1 MALSVSEAVSD
12 SFDWVKLTL
21 FKRFSWKKWFVIGFS
36 AFLANL
42 GRGGGSN
49 GFSNVGRLANL
60 GKGNGPQQIQQWVM
74 GHLVPIIMIGSG
86 IALFVWGIAIL
97 LMWLS
102 SRGKFMFLYGVVKD
116 RPLLSEPWNEYR
128 KDGNSLF
135 FFRLILSVIA
145 FVVIIGLLVLGFAVL
160 LRQGWRSGGP
170 HGAAVA
176 GLISGACFVILLA
189 LVFVVIMLVLEDF
202 IVPIMFLK
210 RVNTKKAFGIFRRD
224 VLAGRVGTLI
234 IFYILKFVF
243 GIAAGIVMMVI
254 ILLTCCISAL
264 PYISAVVF
272 LPVFYFFRCFSL
284 FLMEQIGSE
293 WRFFPDGWKRE
304 VRIGAAAKRGNAAPA
319 VPGAGSAEPL
329 PGNVPV
335 QE

>member
-36 AFLANL
+36 AFLAML
-42 GRGGGSN
+42 GKGGGSN
-49 GFSNVGRLANL
+49 GFSNVSRLANL
-60 GKGNGPQQIQQWVM
+60 SKGNGLQQIQQWFM
-74 GHLVPIIMIGSG
+74 AHLTPIIMIGSG
-86 IALFVWGIAIL
+86 IVLVIWGMTIL
-97 LMWLS
+97 LQWLS

-116 RPLLSEPWNEYR
+116 RPLLAEPWNEYR

-135 FFRLILSVIA
+135 FFRLILSAIA
-145 FVVIIGLLVLGFAVL
+145 FVVILGLLILGVVVL

-176 GLISGACFVILLA
+176 GLIAGACFVMLLA

-202 IVPIMFLK
+202 IVPIMFLR
-210 RVNTKKAFGIFRRD
+210 RVKTKEAFGIFRRD

-234 IFYILKFVF
+234 IFYVLKFVL
-243 GIAAGIVMMVI
+243 GLAAGIVMMVI
-254 ILLTCCISAL
+254 ILITCCISAM
-264 PYISAVVF
+264 PYISSVVF
-272 LPVFYFFRCFSL
+272 LPVLYFFRCFPL
-284 FLMEQIGSE
+284 FLLEQLGSE
-293 WRFFPDGWKRE
+293 WRFFPEGWKDEIRM
-304 VRIGAAAKRGNAAPA
+304 GTAARHMEAAP
-319 VPGAGSAEPL
+319 VGMDPGSSL
-329 PGNVPV
+329 PEGGPA